1 MRILVKERRVRE
13 EELLSYKVLFDIV
26 FWPYYGES
34 DERVNKKGNRFRNKT
49 DKLKPKVGCW
59 VGHFMPIGD
68 GEVRPHAF
76 FVITCSVGSRTE
88 MRTNIRGNVEDGD
101 LLIFR

>member
-1 MRILVKERRVRE
+1 MLILVKERRVRE
-13 EELLSYKVLFDIV
+13 EELLSYRVLFDIV
-26 FWPYYGES
+26 LWPYYGES
-34 DERVNKKGNRFRNKT
+34 DEKVNKKGNRFRNKA
-49 DKLKPKVGCW
+49 DKLKPKGSW

-76 FVITCSVGSRTE
+76 FVITCSVGSRTKIK
-88 MRTNIRGNVEDGD
+88 NIITKSTEDED

>member
-1 MRILVKERRVRE
+1 MRISVKERRVRE

-26 FWPYYGES
+26 LWPYYGES
-34 DERVNKKGNRFRNKT
+34 DEKVNKKGNRFRNKT
-49 DKLKPKVGCW
+49 DKLKGRNDW

-76 FVITCSVGSRTE
+76 FVITCSVGSRME
-88 MRTNIRGNVEDGD
+88 MRTNMRGNVEDGD

>member
-1 MRILVKERRVRE
+1 MRISVKERRVRE
-13 EELLSYKVLFDIV
+13 EELLFYKVLFDIV
-26 FWPYYGES
+26 LWPYYGES
-34 DERVNKKGNRFRNKT
+34 DEKVNKKGNRFRNKA
-49 DKLKPKVGCW
+49 DKLKGRNDW